1 MLDCL
6 HVQILEYLLSAKGLS
21 YPGTWVAHPQ
31 IVLLL
36 GPKIWSCLS
45 HLVGAS
51 SNDPH
56 LRRQNT
62 KGLFI
67 NDIRR
72 FLKIC
77 SDILRKAQKL
87 ELSDFKKG
95 GRFCQFCGLL
105 TISEL

>member
-1 MLDCL
+1 MLDSL
-6 HVQILEYLLSAKGLS
+6 RVQILEYLLSAKGLS

-45 HLVGAS
+45 HLVGAG

-72 FLKIC
+72 FLKIW
-77 SDILRKAQKL
+77 SDILRKV
-87 ELSDFKKG
+87 KK
-95 GRFCQFCGLL
+95 FEKKNPLCFDVY
-105 TISEL
+105 

>member
-1 MLDCL
+1 MLDSL
-6 HVQILEYLLSAKGLS
+6 RVQILEYLLSAKGLS

-45 HLVGAS
+45 HLVGAG

-67 NDIRR
+67 NDIHTQISQNLVRYSEKGK
-72 FLKIC
+72 KI
-77 SDILRKAQKL
+77 
-87 ELSDFKKG
+87 
-95 GRFCQFCGLL
+95 
-105 TISEL
+105 

>member
-1 MLDCL
+1 MLDSL
-6 HVQILEYLLSAKGLS
+6 RVQILEYLLSAKGLS

-45 HLVGAS
+45 HLVGAG

-72 FLKIC
+72 FLKIW
-77 SDILRKAQKL
+77 SDILRKV
-87 ELSDFKKG
+87 KK
-95 GRFCQFCGLL
+95 FEKKFHFVL
-105 TISEL
+105 TFTEYF